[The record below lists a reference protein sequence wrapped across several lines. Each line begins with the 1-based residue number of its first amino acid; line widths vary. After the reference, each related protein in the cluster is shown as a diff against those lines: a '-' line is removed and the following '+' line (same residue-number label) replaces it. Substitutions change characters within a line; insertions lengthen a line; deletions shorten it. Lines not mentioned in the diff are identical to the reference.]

1 MKNSLRWI
9 LFIFLITAL
18 QVLCQS
24 SAGTDS
30 PDSRKQPLRVVLEKI
45 RTESGLNFVYGDN
58 SVGNISINSGF
69 ALNPTKENIKKFLK
83 QYNLACR
90 YFGQK
95 NAVIYFKKDTAKKN
109 YGSIV
114 IKNIFENDSAD
125 IVEPKIISGDAPV
138 YPRMAVISKIEGT
151 VRIKLLITKEGD
163 VFKTVL
169 QKSSGSALLDSAT
182 VEYARK
188 LKFIPAQIKGTPL
201 NIWFSMIFEYY
212 IKNKYLIE

>member
-1 MKNSLRWI
+1 MMNSLRWI
-9 LFIFLITAL
+9 LFIFLITTML
-18 QVLCQS
+18 GLCQS
-24 SAGTDS
+24 AGGTDS
-30 PDSRKQPLRVVLEKI
+30 PDSGKEPLRVVLEKM

-58 SVGNISINSGF
+58 SVGNINVNAEF
-69 ALNPTKENIKKFLK
+69 ALNPTKENIKKLLK
-83 QYNLACR
+83 LYNLGCK
-90 YFGQK
+90 YFGQN
-95 NAVIYFKKDTAKKN
+95 NAVIYFKKDTTKKN

-114 IKNIFENDSAD
+114 IKNVFENDSAD

-169 QKSSGSALLDSAT
+169 QKTSGSALLDSAT
-182 VEYARK
+182 IEYASK
-188 LKFIPAQIKGTPL
+188 LKFIPAQIKGIPL